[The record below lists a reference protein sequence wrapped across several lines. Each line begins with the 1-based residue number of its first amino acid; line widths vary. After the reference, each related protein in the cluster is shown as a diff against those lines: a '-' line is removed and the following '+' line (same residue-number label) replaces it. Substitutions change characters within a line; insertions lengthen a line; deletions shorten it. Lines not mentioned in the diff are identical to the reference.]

1 MFSLMSALGVED
13 KETSQQLSQFERLLL
28 HLTECLIR
36 HKLELIFQE
45 DKFEIYIYK
54 IFPPAP
60 CQLFGK
66 TCLLL
71 TFTAVLCRY
80 LFLSLTFP
88 PMVWVG
94 HHSGNSTQCHSSP
107 SPPPSL
113 YHSSFGHRFSK
124 SLFPERLFWASLRW
138 RSGWVFGWADRLVAT
153 TINSS

>member
-1 MFSLMSALGVED
+1 M
-13 KETSQQLSQFERLLL
+13 
-28 HLTECLIR
+28 
-36 HKLELIFQE
+36 LELIFWK
-45 DKFEIYIYK
+45 DKFEIYVYK

-94 HHSGNSTQCHSSP
+94 HHSGNSTQCHSSS

-138 RSGWVFGWADRLVAT
+138 RSGWVGRSG
-153 TINSS
+153 SSNNNQPQLTLARQAAGGRRPHTLTSGKSRRAEVFL